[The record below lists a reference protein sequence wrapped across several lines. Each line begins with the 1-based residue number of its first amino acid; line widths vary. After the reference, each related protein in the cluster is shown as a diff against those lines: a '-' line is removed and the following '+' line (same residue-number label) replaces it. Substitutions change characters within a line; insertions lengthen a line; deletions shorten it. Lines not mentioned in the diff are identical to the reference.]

1 MLIESEF
8 IVPLPLDQVW
18 NLLDGQRD
26 RTGRR
31 ESPVCRRH
39 LWPGRGGKG
48 EVQATVTTRMAES
61 ADGTTVNVVDDIR
74 ELHQG
79 AALEGRRLTSV
90 LQPSRFSRGF
100 EGFRGADNSTG
111 STEGV
116 ALDST
121 EPDRRAVRRRRT
133 PQGPGPVAQRV

>member
-1 MLIESEF
+1 MLIESKF

-48 EVQATVTTRMAES
+48 EVQATVTTQMTES
-61 ADGTTVNVVDDIR
+61 AEGTTVRVVDDITLVGEVAEYR
-74 ELHQG
+74 PDMVKEVIAGLMTEFAKCINAQLSK
-79 AALEGRRLTSV
+79 AA
-90 LQPSRFSRGF
+90 
-100 EGFRGADNSTG
+100 A
-111 STEGV
+111 
-116 ALDST
+116 
-121 EPDRRAVRRRRT
+121 
-133 PQGPGPVAQRV
+133 